1 MVEKKE
7 PFDEKCRRLG
17 LFDKSLEKIIDMIA
31 EKDREIER
39 LNEQLAE
46 KDNEISDLKMGDE
59 LYRKWVED
67 TQKWLMR

>member
-31 EKDREIER
+31 EKDKEIEA
-39 LNEQLAE
+39 LHKIINSKE
-46 KDNEISDLKMGDE
+46 DGDG
-59 LYRKWVED
+59 KED
-67 TQKWLMR
+67 